1 MRSQACFACSFT
13 KFRVREKYFQAHAGK
28 SDTSTVFCP
37 TEAYPVPPTLLPSA
51 GCGLPCIWLPAGRRC
66 RSRRRVP
73 GCSRAWAASLAAA
86 PPPGTPPPWCRPR
99 RTSGRTSC
107 LKRCGGLHAESWRDS
122 FWKSALARSGAG
134 NFRCNTP
141 CKENDV
147 HVPQFLVLFA
157 LGPNVDNN
165 GVNPLSNQA
174 LDTLQSQLQQ
184 TVPVLWKRQQKVF

>member
-13 KFRVREKYFQAHAGK
+13 KFRVRGKYFQAHAGK

-73 GCSRAWAASLAAA
+73 GCSRAGAASLAAA
-86 PPPGTPPPWCRPR
+86 PPPGTPPPWCRPH

-107 LKRCGGLHAESWRDS
+107 WKRCGGLHAESWRTVFGSLRLHVQEPETSDAIHCARKMTCTYLS
-122 FWKSALARSGAG
+122 FL
-134 NFRCNTP
+134 C
-141 CKENDV
+141 
-147 HVPQFLVLFA
+147 FLL
-157 LGPNVDNN
+157 LGRMWITM
-165 GVNPLSNQA
+165 G
-174 LDTLQSQLQQ
+174 
-184 TVPVLWKRQQKVF
+184 